1 MLKQNTD
8 YALRARLAEPYEAA
22 VEKVTAALK
31 EAGGPPAPQFE
42 GESIRLPQDWG
53 AGGPPEQLLQKRK
66 KKA

>member
-31 EAGGPPAPQFE
+31 EAGGPP
-42 GESIRLPQDWG
+42 
-53 AGGPPEQLLQKRK
+53 EQLLQKRK

>member
-31 EAGGPPAPQFE
+31 EAGGPPAPQSW
-42 GESIRLPQDWG
+42 GSRMLSPPNWG